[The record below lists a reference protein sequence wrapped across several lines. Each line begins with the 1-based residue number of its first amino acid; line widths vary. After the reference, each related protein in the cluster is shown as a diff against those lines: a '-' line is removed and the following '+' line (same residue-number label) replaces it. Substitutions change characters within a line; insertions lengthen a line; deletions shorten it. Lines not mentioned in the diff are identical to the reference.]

1 MCLKHFV
8 LNFFKHLYFCIPLIK
23 SLSRPSKVRFRNTGI
38 FSPLFVFGN
47 NHWIKT
53 PLPKLQQLWL
63 LLYEVNSFYNRN
75 WKHLCFRVWLKK
87 KAGTTT
93 VLFLATVSWT
103 MFLTVFYY
111 SGITN
116 YPIGVGING
125 AGEITIADNH
135 NNFNLS
141 VFSQDGQL
149 ISALE
154 SKVRYPTVSGGGGG
168 STL

>member
-8 LNFFKHLYFCIPLIK
+8 LNFFKHLYFFIPLIK

-87 KAGTTT
+87 RLAQQQCSSWPQYLGQCFWQCSTIQASPTIPSGWASTVRGRSPSRTITTT
-93 VLFLATVSWT
+93 STSPSSPRMVSSSAPWRARYGTLA
-103 MFLTVFYY
+103 
-111 SGITN
+111 
-116 YPIGVGING
+116 YP
-125 AGEITIADNH
+125 
-135 NNFNLS
+135 
-141 VFSQDGQL
+141 
-149 ISALE
+149 
-154 SKVRYPTVSGGGGG
+154 GGGG
-168 STL
+168 STW